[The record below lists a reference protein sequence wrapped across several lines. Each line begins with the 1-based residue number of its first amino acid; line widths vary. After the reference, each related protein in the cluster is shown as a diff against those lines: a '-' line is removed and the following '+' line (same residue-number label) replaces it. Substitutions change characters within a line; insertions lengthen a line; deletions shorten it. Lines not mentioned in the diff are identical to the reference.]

1 MNEQDSSGRR
11 PDHTN
16 ERRRNTYH
24 ARPNNG
30 HVSIPPVQQG
40 RTESTTPRQERQN
53 GPFRSVSP
61 RQNRPP
67 QRQAERRGTQR
78 PPQHK
83 AGNRQLLRRSDSSG
97 NFTGHPKH
105 QTNGGKKPSVHI
117 PPPGDAIRIIPL
129 GGVEEIGKNM
139 TVIEYHDDIIIVDAG
154 FQFGEESTPGIDFIL
169 PNIKYL
175 EERKKNIRGLVITHG
190 HLDHIGAIPYIVE
203 QLGYPPLYSRLL
215 TTVMIKKRQSEF
227 PHLQPL
233 DIRVV
238 EKDETIKLGNLRV
251 KFFAVSHTIPDS
263 MGVIVET
270 PYGSI
275 VATGDLKLDH
285 VDTIP
290 TEQEEKEFSKFK
302 KENVLML
309 MADSTNVEREGFS
322 LPERIVHENI
332 EKIIAASTGR
342 LIVGTFASQLERIIK
357 IIETCEKYN
366 KKVVIEGRSM
376 KNNIDIAKE
385 LGLVKTK
392 KETFITAP
400 SMGDYPPDRIVVL
413 ATGAQGDEFAALMR
427 MANKTNKYFKINA
440 RDTILLSSSIIPG
453 NERSVQ
459 KLKDNLSR
467 QGARIIHYNAAAVHA
482 SGHANHDE
490 MVWIHQKIKPRF
502 FMPMHGYHYMLRV
515 HGDLAISLGMPE
527 KNVVIPDNGMIIEL
541 QDKATKLVVRKE
553 NAGNGLVLVDG
564 FSIGD
569 VQEVVLRDRQ
579 MLASDGMFV
588 IIASINPKTGKLR
601 KSPDIISRGFVYL
614 RESQE
619 LLSQAR
625 MIVKKSVEDVS
636 IGMNPINFDYIKT
649 AVSDSVGKY
658 LFQKTNKR
666 PIIIPVLIG
675 V

>member
-1 MNEQDSSGRR
+1 MNEQNSSGAKRAPDPYNGRR
-11 PDHTN
+11 K
-16 ERRRNTYH
+16 NTYH
-24 ARPNNG
+24 ARPNAQPLSPQQHNRSQGARASEERSAQRHAYHG
-30 HVSIPPVQQG
+30 HQG
-40 RTESTTPRQERQN
+40 TAPQPGSYGNNR
-53 GPFRSVSP
+53 RS
-61 RQNRPP
+61 
-67 QRQAERRGTQR
+67 
-78 PPQHK
+78 
-83 AGNRQLLRRSDSSG
+83 RQLVRRPNSAGSFRG
-97 NFTGHPKH
+97 PHKPHAQGPR
-105 QTNGGKKPSVHI
+105 KPSSAI
-117 PPPGDAIRIIPL
+117 PSADDNIRIIPL

-139 TVIEYHDDIIIVDAG
+139 TVIEYRDDIIVVDAG

-169 PNIKYL
+169 PNTAYL
-175 EERKKNIRGLVITHG
+175 EERKKNIRGIIITHG
-190 HLDHIGAIPYIVE
+190 HLDHIGAIPYIIE
-203 QLGYPPLYSRLL
+203 GLGYPPIYSRLL
-215 TTVMIKKRQSEF
+215 TTVMIKKRQTEF

-233 DIRVV
+233 DIRIV
-238 EKDETIKLGNLRV
+238 EKDEVIKLGGLHI

-263 MGVIVET
+263 MGVIIET
-270 PYGSI
+270 PYGSV

-285 VDTIP
+285 VDGVP
-290 TEQEEKEFSKFK
+290 TKVEENEFGKFK

-342 LIVGTFASQLERIIK
+342 LIVGTFASQLERLIK
-357 IIETCEKYN
+357 IIEICEKFN
-366 KKVVIEGRSM
+366 KKVVVEGRSM

-385 LGLVKTK
+385 LGLVTVK
-392 KETFITAP
+392 KDTFITSP
-400 SMGDYPPDRIVVL
+400 MMGDYPPERIVVL

-427 MANKTNKYFKINA
+427 MANKTNKYFKINT

-490 MVWIHQKIKPRF
+490 MVWIHQKVKPRF

-515 HGDLAISLGMPE
+515 HGDLAQSVGMPE
-527 KNVVIPDNGMIIEL
+527 KNVIIPDNGMIIEI
-541 QDKATKLVVRKE
+541 QERGTKLVVRKE
-553 NAGNGLVLVDG
+553 KAGSGLVLVDG

-579 MLASDGMFV
+579 MLSKDGMFV

-619 LLSQAR
+619 MLSHAR
-625 MIVKKSVEDVS
+625 LIVKKSVEDVS
-636 IGMNPINFDYIKT
+636 IGMNPINFEYIKT
-649 AVSDSVGKY
+649 NVTDAVGKY